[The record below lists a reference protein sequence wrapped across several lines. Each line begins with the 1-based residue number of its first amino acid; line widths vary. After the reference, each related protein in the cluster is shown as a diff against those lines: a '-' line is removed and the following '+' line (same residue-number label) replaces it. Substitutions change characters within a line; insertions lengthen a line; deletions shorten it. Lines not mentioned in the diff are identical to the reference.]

1 MPILLGEYKEGTE
14 MGMIKG
20 VNRQM
25 IEVTHTGSPYFE
37 RAFLVVRVGSQ
48 PPEEN
53 LHRQAERVVQQAQTY
68 AGLRRR
74 WSPAGVG
81 AGANNPLKL
90 KRTAGW

>member
-1 MPILLGEYKEGTE
+1 
-14 MGMIKG
+14 MIKG

-68 AGLRRR
+68 AGLRRGR
-74 WSPAGVG
+74 WKRRAQQAVYGLVCAG
-81 AGANNPLKL
+81 AGALAVWVL
-90 KRTAGW
+90 EQVLR